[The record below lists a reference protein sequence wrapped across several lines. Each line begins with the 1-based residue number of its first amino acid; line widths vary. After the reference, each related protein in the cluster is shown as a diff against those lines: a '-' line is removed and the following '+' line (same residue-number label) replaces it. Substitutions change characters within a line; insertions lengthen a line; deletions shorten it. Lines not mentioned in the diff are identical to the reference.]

1 MLVREIMT
9 CPALRVHADADLD
22 AAIQLL
28 AGKRVTALPVVDD
41 DEHLVGV
48 LSEIDVLRRAVEPDT
63 RARAIPVKDSAPL
76 PKTVSEIMTVSPHTT
91 TEGAD
96 VADLIELFTTT
107 SVKSLPVVRGPKLI
121 GVISRSDII
130 RALWRSD
137 ADLLDDLRSVF
148 HDYGQDSWNLS
159 VEHGVVE
166 ISGVGSSRE
175 RDIAAAIAR
184 SVLGVRRVHVPEQE
198 DSQDSDETGDTQ
210 A

>member
-9 CPALRVHADADLD
+9 CPALSINADSDLD

-28 AGKRVTALPVVDD
+28 AAKRVTALPVVNDQ
-41 DEHLVGV
+41 EHLVGV

-63 RARAIPVKDSAPL
+63 RAHAIPMHSNPPL

-96 VADLIELFTTT
+96 VTDLIELFTRT
-107 SVKSLPVVRGPKLI
+107 SVKSLPVLCGPKLI
-121 GVISRSDII
+121 GIISRSDII

-137 ADLLDDLRSVF
+137 AELLDDLTSVF
-148 HDYGQDSWNLS
+148 HDYGQGSWTLS
-159 VEHGVVE
+159 VDGGVVE

-184 SVLGVRRVHVPEQE
+184 SVLGVRRVYVHT
-198 DSQDSDETGDTQ
+198 SGDESV
-210 A
+210 